1 MSPSKF
7 SGIRLHPGD
16 QVRLAMPG
24 GGGYGDPL
32 ARDRGLVARD
42 IAEGFVTA
50 ERARIDYGFAE

>member
-24 GGGYGDPL
+24 GGGYGDPQR
-32 ARDRGLVARD
+32 RDRALVARD
-42 IAEGFVTA
+42 VAEGFVSA
-50 ERARIDYGFAE
+50 ERARTDYGYQG